1 MKIVIAT
8 CGSRGDVQPILAL
21 AIALKDAGH
30 EVVLAAPPDFAA
42 WVENYDCRF
51 QPLGSNVE
59 PILEQC
65 PNAHTLRPAILF
77 LRFVRQELK
86 NQFRELPG
94 IIGGADL
101 VVGASLAFGLHTI
114 AEHQGIPYVFVA
126 LTPQLFPSSRHPFLA
141 LRNHH
146 MPRWLNR
153 FSWNVAKFLD
163 TINVTAIINRQRRLL
178 GLKPVPQAWDH
189 VLGGHVIVATDQI
202 LGPVPPDV
210 VQDFTQ
216 TGYFH
221 LGQKEGLDGEIEAF
235 LASGP
240 PPLYVGFGSMPSRD
254 QEALTPLV
262 LDAVRSGGHRVIVS
276 CRRFNGGGSVS
287 DRNCF
292 FIQTSPHQL
301 LFPRLAAVVHHGGAG
316 TTATA
321 ARAGVPQIIVPHIL
335 DQYYWANRIQHTGI
349 GPEPVWRSR
358 LTRKRLAKAI
368 EECLSSDTMRRRAK
382 EISTLIQSGDSL
394 GVAVGVIESAFVQGD
409 IL

>member
-21 AIALKDAGH
+21 AISLREAGH
-30 EVVLAAPPDFAA
+30 EVLLAAPPDFAA
-42 WVENYDCRF
+42 WVESYDCRF
-51 QPLGSNVE
+51 QPLGSKVE

-65 PNAHTLRPAILF
+65 PNAHTLRPAMLF

-86 NQFRELPG
+86 LQFHELPE
-94 IIGGADL
+94 IVGGADL
-101 VVGASLAFGLHTI
+101 VIGASLAFGVHTV
-114 AEHQGIPYVFVA
+114 AQHQRVPYIFVA
-126 LTPQLFPSSRHPFLA
+126 LTPQLFPSGHHPFLA

-153 FSWNVAKFLD
+153 VSWNFAKFLD
-163 TINVTAIINRQRRLL
+163 NINVTAIINRQRRLL
-178 GLKPVPQAWDH
+178 GLKPVPEAWGH
-189 VLGGHVIVATDQI
+189 ILGDHVIVATDRV

-210 VQDFTQ
+210 DRKFTQ

-221 LGQKEGLDGEIEAF
+221 LGQKEGLDGAVETF
-235 LASGP
+235 LSSGP

-254 QEALTPLV
+254 QEALTPLI
-262 LDAVRSGGHRVIVS
+262 LDAVRSVGHRVIVS
-276 CRRFNGGGSVS
+276 CRGSNGGRAVS
-287 DRNCF
+287 NRDCF
-292 FIQTSPHQL
+292 FIHDSPHHV
-301 LFPRLAAVVHHGGAG
+301 LFPRMAAVVHHGGAG

-335 DQYYWANRIQHTGI
+335 DQYYWANRIHQTGL

-358 LTRKRLAKAI
+358 LTRKRLAKAV
-368 EECLSSDTMRRRAK
+368 EECLSNTAMRHRAK
-382 EISTLIQSGDSL
+382 EISEQIQDKDSL
-394 GVAVGVIESAFVQGD
+394 GTAVKAIESTFVQGD